1 MKAMI
6 NRTMVAFG
14 TLLAS
19 TALILAISSV
29 SSTCMFML
37 YQPDVPGELFF

>member
-6 NRTMVAFG
+6 NRTLVRFG

-19 TALILAISSV
+19 AAMFLAISSV
-29 SSTCMFML
+29 NNTCMFML
-37 YQPDVPGELFF
+37 YQPDVPEEFM

>member
-6 NRTMVAFG
+6 NRTMVKLG
-14 TLLAS
+14 TMLAS

-37 YQPDVPGELFF
+37 YQPDVPEELQ